1 MTFGT
6 LALRKGLYG
15 NRLTRLTSSIA
26 VKDEVIDDFNVYAQE
41 FLKGTVWASG
51 CRSWSVSVALV
62 AGNLADSDDRYKNG
76 KVDGKVTAMYSGS
89 VLHYKGKFGTAA
101 S

>member
-6 LALRKGLYG
+6 LALTKELHG
-15 NRLTRLTSSIA
+15 NWLTRVPSSIA

-51 CRSWSVSVALV
+51 CRSWSVL
-62 AGNLADSDDRYKNG
+62 Y
-76 KVDGKVTAMYSGS
+76 
-89 VLHYKGKFGTAA
+89 H
-101 S
+101 